1 MESKQLL
8 NNYKFITIGEMKM
21 LINSDILTEF
31 SNLIAENKSNSFE
44 GELKTG
50 VDLGTANIVVS
61 VVDSN
66 DNPIAG
72 ATYPSTV
79 VRDGIVVDFVG
90 AINIVKNLKAKV
102 EEIIGRE
109 LLTAATA
116 IPPGIISGNVKCIS
130 NVVEA
135 AGFEVINVLD
145 EPTAAASVIDIK
157 DGAVVDV
164 GGGTTGISILKDGQ
178 VIFTADEATG
188 GTHMTLVLAGYYG
201 ISIKEAEELK
211 KDPKKDKEIFPI
223 IKPVVQKM
231 ASIVKRYLNGYD
243 VSEIYVVGG
252 ASSFEEFN
260 DVFEKEIGIKTI
272 KFNEPLLVTPLGIA
286 MNCNRG

>member
-1 MESKQLL
+1 
-8 NNYKFITIGEMKM
+8 M

-61 VVDSN
+61 VVDAN
-66 DNPIAG
+66 NNPIAG

-79 VRDGIVVDFVG
+79 VKDGIVVDFVG

-135 AGFEVINVLD
+135 AGFEVINVVD
-145 EPTAAASVIDIK
+145 EPTAAARVIDIK

-201 ISIKEAEELK
+201 ISIREAEELK
-211 KDPKKDKEIFPI
+211 KDPKKDKDIFPI

-286 MNCNRG
+286 MNCNRGWKF

>member
-1 MESKQLL
+1 M
-8 NNYKFITIGEMKM
+8 IGEIRM

-31 SNLIAENKSNSFE
+31 SNLIAENRSNSFE

-66 DNPIAG
+66 NNPIAG

-79 VRDGIVVDFVG
+79 VKDGIVVDFVG
-90 AINIVKNLKAKV
+90 AINIVKSLKAEV

-116 IPPGIISGNVKCIS
+116 VPPGIISGNVKCIS

-135 AGFEVINVLD
+135 AGFEVINVVD
-145 EPTAAASVIDIK
+145 EPTAAARVINIK

-211 KDPKKDKEIFPI
+211 KDPKKDKDIFPI
-223 IKPVVQKM
+223 IKPVVQ
-231 ASIVKRYLNGYD
+231 RW
-243 VSEIYVVGG
+243 
-252 ASSFEEFN
+252 
-260 DVFEKEIGIKTI
+260 
-272 KFNEPLLVTPLGIA
+272 
-286 MNCNRG
+286 RQ